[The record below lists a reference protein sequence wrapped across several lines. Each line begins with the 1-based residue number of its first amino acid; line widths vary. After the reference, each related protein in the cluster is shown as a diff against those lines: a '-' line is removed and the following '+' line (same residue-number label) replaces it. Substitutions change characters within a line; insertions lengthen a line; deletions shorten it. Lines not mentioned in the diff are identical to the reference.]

1 MTNVARA
8 QLCSSTTARL
18 LRNPK
23 LSSLTARTTL
33 STLLCFGIIAASSV
47 RAFSQKRQAS
57 GTARA
62 FGQTTSAGD
71 DFARAYQEFRTNYLS
86 ELRKEGFVGSSFYLV
101 RDNRVVAHEF
111 YGMQDAEH
119 NVPVDEDTIY
129 HWASI
134 TKTFTGIAIMQLRDR
149 GLLKLDDPIIKYVPE
164 LKAAHDPFGD
174 MSEITIRQL
183 MTHSAGFRSPTWI
196 WRDDSKDWQPFEPPG
211 WSQLVAMMPYTEV
224 LFKPGSR
231 FSYSNPGVIYLGRV
245 IEVLTHDDYE
255 VYIDK
260 NIFKPLEM
268 YRSYF
273 DATPYHLLKHRS
285 HSYYVRDGVRTT
297 ARFDADTGITVSNG
311 GLNAPL
317 TDMVKYV
324 NFLMGDPSKQEVYDG
339 VLKRSSLEE
348 MWQPQLTASGDFTQG
363 WMREDTSVGLSFFVD
378 NIDGRRYVGHNG
390 DQNGFKAYLS
400 LCPATRMASI
410 LAFNTETRP
419 TVTGPDNL
427 LAPESKIARSV
438 LALFK
443 SVPAR

>member
-1 MTNVARA
+1 MKVRPSRRLVLALAFFVLLAPHTLG
-8 QLCSSTTARL
+8 QST
-18 LRNPK
+18 
-23 LSSLTARTTL
+23 
-33 STLLCFGIIAASSV
+33 
-47 RAFSQKRQAS
+47 S
-57 GTARA
+57 GAD
-62 FGQTTSAGD
+62 GD
-71 DFARAYQEFRTNYLS
+71 FTRAYQKFKADYLS
-86 ELRKEGFVGSSFYLV
+86 ELRKEGFVGSSFYFIQ
-101 RDNRVVAHEF
+101 DNRVAAREF
-111 YGMQDAEH
+111 YGLADAERG
-119 NVPVDEDTIY
+119 VPVDEDTIY

-149 GLLKLDDPIIKYVPE
+149 GLLRLDDPVVKYLPE
-164 LKAAHDPFGD
+164 LRAAHNPFGD
-174 MSEITIRQL
+174 MSDITIRHL
-183 MTHSAGFRSPTWI
+183 MTHSAGFRNPTWI

-231 FSYSNPGVIYLGRV
+231 FSYSNPGVIYLGRI
-245 IEVLTHDDYE
+245 IELLTHDDYE

-285 HSYYVRDGVRTT
+285 HSYYVRGGARKE

-324 NFLMGDPSKQEVYDG
+324 NFLMGDPSKQAIYDV

-348 MWQPQLTASGDFTQG
+348 MWQPQMLAAGDFTQG
-363 WMREDTSVGLSFFVD
+363 WMRAETAVGLSFFVD
-378 NIDGRRYVGHNG
+378 DIEGRRYVGHNG
-390 DQNGFKAYLS
+390 DQNGFKAYMS
-400 LCPATRMASI
+400 LCPKTHTASL
-410 LAFNTETRP
+410 LAFNTETRS

-438 LALFK
+438 LNLFQ
-443 SVPAR
+443 SLRAR